1 VQKKPSTGIHVSSVL
16 PTPEKFRLSNIE
28 LLVEGFD
35 GFFSVE
41 EAWLKVGSETIF
53 LRMMMSC
60 SLRYFNFLALVLPF
74 CTSLIVLN
82 VSVK

>member
-41 EAWLKVGSETIF
+41 EADSGWLKV
-53 LRMMMSC
+53 
-60 SLRYFNFLALVLPF
+60 
-74 CTSLIVLN
+74 
-82 VSVK
+82 